1 MIPMTG
7 LTSKV
12 SSRDRSP
19 LISNQPW
26 CAIFKHS
33 NPFYVLQK
41 KKSGMMVYT
50 WQNFIP
56 KSIPINATFAR
67 SCNKSIAVR
76 TVLKEKQ
83 HLLHQFDTTLSH
95 HEECFT
101 AAKRDGAWLDTVS
114 LSLTALSCTFHHIL
128 ISLGTESKP
137 NSVKCSVRPGDRAV
151 GLVDWERLWHPLRSL
166 KVSRLHCLVQSVKC
180 STIHKRRSLI
190 RPWWGLMWYICL
202 V

>member
-12 SSRDRSP
+12 SSRDQSP
-19 LISNQPW
+19 MISNQPW
-26 CAIFKHS
+26 RAIFKHS

-114 LSLTALSCTFHHIL
+114 LSLMALSCTFHRIL
-128 ISLGTESKP
+128 ISLGMESKP
-137 NSVKCSVRPGDRAV
+137 NSVKCSVSPSDRAV
-151 GLVDWERLWHPLRSL
+151 GLVDRGSIRCGIRWGHSRSAASIVWFNL
-166 KVSRLHCLVQSVKC
+166 
-180 STIHKRRSLI
+180 
-190 RPWWGLMWYICL
+190 
-202 V
+202 